1 MIWKERRK
9 RKKRK
14 SGVEISKCPSAI
26 SGDTLEKQS
35 WQSITTIPF
44 NSFYYCCCLRESR
57 RTWRQKVKVILF
69 ICYCKQRSEEGIW
82 KLNIQCWLD
91 LESLLLNSSDR
102 HNFSGQIT
110 SGPLG
115 VPKRS
120 SSLSVRVLPLE
131 DIYSQFSSFSATNS
145 HHHPHFLSGS
155 LAPAYHSNPLTEPKD
170 PGPPSSLGKRERWMS
185 PGSRKG

>member
-1 MIWKERRK
+1 M
-9 RKKRK
+9 
-14 SGVEISKCPSAI
+14 S
-26 SGDTLEKQS
+26 
-35 WQSITTIPF
+35 TIPF
-44 NSFYYCCCLRESR
+44 KSFYYCCCLRENR

-69 ICYCKQRSEEGIW
+69 ICYCKQRSEETIW

-102 HNFSGQIT
+102 HSFSGQIT

-120 SSLSVRVLPLE
+120 SSPSVRVLPLE
-131 DIYSQFSSFSATNS
+131 DIYRQISGFSITDP
-145 HHHPHFLSGS
+145 HHRFLTGS
-155 LAPAYHSNPLTEPKD
+155 LAPAQRWNPLTEPKD
-170 PGPPSSLGKRERWMS
+170 SGSLSSLGKRERCVS